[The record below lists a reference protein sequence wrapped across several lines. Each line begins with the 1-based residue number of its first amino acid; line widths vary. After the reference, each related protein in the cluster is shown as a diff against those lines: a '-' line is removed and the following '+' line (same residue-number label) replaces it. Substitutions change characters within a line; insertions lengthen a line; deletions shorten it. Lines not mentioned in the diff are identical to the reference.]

1 LVSDRRMATFFGL
14 TTVARSTLSVKFQVL
29 RLCSR
34 CSTNIST
41 LTRMNSYRDEEI
53 GIIKF
58 HTPGS
63 KENIMDINFMME
75 FYNCLNKF
83 TQDDSI
89 KGIVVMSGKSGS
101 FIAGADTKIIASC
114 HSVAEATAL
123 SLKCQ
128 AIMNRIHSN
137 YKPVVAAING
147 TCLGGGLELALAC
160 DYRIAVNSKK
170 TIFGLPEVRLGLLP
184 GAGGTQRLPRLI
196 SIIDSMDLMLT
207 GKTISA
213 SKAKS
218 IGLVDMLVEPLGPG
232 LHTDEDYMI
241 KELEQ
246 GAVQVLRNLLTTEL
260 VALRKL
266 KFPHNLVHTLLDI
279 ELFRNL
285 FFVYMRN
292 KVEKSTHGHYPAPSH
307 IVNVPK
313 PRFPL
318 LRYLMQ
324 IVVYERFGNFAQA
337 FGLVATS
344 PESKSLIHLFTL
356 STECKKNPFAPV
368 KKEPKSLAVIG
379 AGLMGCGI
387 AQVSI
392 YNGFVTYL
400 KDVDKGALLQG
411 ERSIAKHLD
420 KRVKQQAITTLEK
433 DNMLANLYLS
443 VDYEAIKNAD
453 LVVEAVYE
461 DVQLKQKVLREIEQY
476 VRPDCVI
483 ASNTS
488 AISISEVAEA
498 SKRPEN
504 VTFTCI
510 LCLMYCYYNYS
521 SHFACFK
528 VVGMH
533 YFSPVDKMQLLEVIT
548 TPKTSREAAS
558 AAVDVGL
565 KQNKLVV
572 VVKDSPGFYT
582 TRVLAAML
590 SETIRLLQEGV
601 GPKELND
608 LCTGFGFPVGFATLA
623 DEVGIDVA
631 LHIAKYLGEKFG
643 QRMAGGDLIVLQK
656 MVDNNYLGR
665 KSGKGCF
672 DYSKSKT
679 KRGVNEKALQILK
692 DHAKSSRGCDSDHD
706 RQLRMVSRF
715 VNEALLCLEEGV
727 ISSPRSGDIGAVF
740 GLGFPP
746 FLGGPFRFVDNYGA
760 ERLVTE
766 MDRYRDSYEDA
777 VEFQACQLLRD
788 HAKDS
793 KRKFYAI

>member
-1 LVSDRRMATFFGL
+1 MATIFGL
-14 TTVARSTLSVKFQVL
+14 TIAATAR
-29 RLCSR
+29 
-34 CSTNIST
+34 T
-41 LTRMNSYRDEEI
+41 LTTMNSYRDNEI

-58 HTPGS
+58 HTPDS
-63 KENIMDINFMME
+63 KENIMDTKFMVE
-75 FYNCLNKF
+75 FYDCLNKF
-83 TQDDSI
+83 TQDDSV

-101 FIAGADTKIIASC
+101 FIAGADANC

-260 VALRKL
+260 VVLRKL

-307 IVNVPK
+307 IVNVVRK
-313 PRFPL
+313 
-318 LRYLMQ
+318 
-324 IVVYERFGNFAQA
+324 G
-337 FGLVATS
+337 
-344 PESKSLIHLFTL
+344 
-356 STECKKNPFAPV
+356 
-368 KKEPKSLAVIG
+368 SLAVIG

-400 KDVDKGALLQG
+400 KDVDKDALLQG

-504 VTFTCI
+504 I
-510 LCLMYCYYNYS
+510 
-521 SHFACFK
+521 
-528 VVGMH
+528 VGMH

-548 TPKTSREAAS
+548 TPKTSREAACKLKMKS
-558 AAVDVGL
+558 EFFGSVTLTMTDNFEWAFSICGQLWSRTVGDGNGPISGFLRRCGRISSMPAFARSRKRFEKKILCHL
-565 KQNKLVV
+565 KSI
-572 VVKDSPGFYT
+572 DSP
-582 TRVLAAML
+582 
-590 SETIRLLQEGV
+590 
-601 GPKELND
+601 
-608 LCTGFGFPVGFATLA
+608 C
-623 DEVGIDVA
+623 
-631 LHIAKYLGEKFG
+631 EK
-643 QRMAGGDLIVLQK
+643 RHL
-656 MVDNNYLGR
+656 
-665 KSGKGCF
+665 
-672 DYSKSKT
+672 
-679 KRGVNEKALQILK
+679 
-692 DHAKSSRGCDSDHD
+692 
-706 RQLRMVSRF
+706 
-715 VNEALLCLEEGV
+715 
-727 ISSPRSGDIGAVF
+727 
-740 GLGFPP
+740 
-746 FLGGPFRFVDNYGA
+746 
-760 ERLVTE
+760 
-766 MDRYRDSYEDA
+766 
-777 VEFQACQLLRD
+777 
-788 HAKDS
+788 
-793 KRKFYAI
+793 

>member
-1 LVSDRRMATFFGL
+1 LKASFLVSERRMATIFGF
-14 TTVARSTLSVKFQVL
+14 TIAATARSTLSKKLQLL
-29 RLCSR
+29 RLCS
-34 CSTNIST
+34 TNVST
-41 LTRMNSYRDEEI
+41 LTTMNSYRDNEI

-63 KENIMDINFMME
+63 KENIMDAKFMVE
-75 FYNCLNKF
+75 FYDCLNKF
-83 TQDDSI
+83 TQDDSV

-101 FIAGADTKIIASC
+101 FIAGADTKIIANC

-218 IGLVDMLVEPLGPG
+218 LGLVDMLVEPLGPG

-241 KELEQ
+241 KELER
-246 GAVQVLRNLLTTEL
+246 GAVQILRDLLTTEL
-260 VALRKL
+260 VVLRKL

-292 KVEKSTHGHYPAPSH
+292 KVEKLTHGHYPAPSH
-307 IVNVPK
+307 IVNVVRK
-313 PRFPL
+313 G
-318 LRYLMQ
+318 YK
-324 IVVYERFGNFAQA
+324 FGIGDGLKAEAKA

-344 PESKSLIHLFTL
+344 PESKSLLHLFTL
-356 STECKKNPFAPV
+356 STECKKNPFAPA

-420 KRVKQQAITTLEK
+420 KR
-433 DNMLANLYLS
+433 DNMMANLFLS

-453 LVVEAVYE
+453 LVIEAVYE
-461 DVQLKQKVLREIEQY
+461 DVQLKQKC

-488 AISISEVAEA
+488 AISISKVAEA

-504 VTFTCI
+504 I
-510 LCLMYCYYNYS
+510 
-521 SHFACFK
+521 
-528 VVGMH
+528 VGMH

-548 TPKTSREAAS
+548 TPKTSREAAF

-565 KQNKLVV
+565 KQNKLVI
-572 VVKDSPGFYT
+572 VVKDGPGFYT

-601 GPKELND
+601 NPKELND
-608 LCTGFGFPVGFATLA
+608 LCTSFGFPVGFATLA

-631 LHIAKYLGEKFG
+631 LHIAKYLGEKLG
-643 QRMAGGDLIVLQK
+643 QRLAGGDLIILQK
-656 MVDNNYLGR
+656 MGENL
-665 KSGKGCF
+665 
-672 DYSKSKT
+672 
-679 KRGVNEKALQILK
+679 AK
-692 DHAKSSRGCDSDHD
+692 DVLIIQSQRPNADDSDHD

-766 MDRYRDSYEDA
+766 MDRYRDSYGDA

-793 KRKFYAI
+793 KKKFYSI

>member
-1 LVSDRRMATFFGL
+1 LKASFLVSERRMATIFGF
-14 TTVARSTLSVKFQVL
+14 TIAATARSTLSKKLQLL
-29 RLCSR
+29 RLCS
-34 CSTNIST
+34 TNVST
-41 LTRMNSYRDEEI
+41 LTTMNSYRDNEI

-63 KENIMDINFMME
+63 KENIMDAKFMVE
-75 FYNCLNKF
+75 FYDCLNKF
-83 TQDDSI
+83 TQDDSV

-101 FIAGADTKIIASC
+101 FIAGADTKIIANC

-218 IGLVDMLVEPLGPG
+218 LGLVDMLVEPLGPG

-241 KELEQ
+241 KELER
-246 GAVQVLRNLLTTEL
+246 GAVQILRDLLTTEL
-260 VALRKL
+260 VVLRKL

-292 KVEKSTHGHYPAPSH
+292 KVEKLTHGHYPAPSH
-307 IVNVPK
+307 IVNVVRK
-313 PRFPL
+313 G
-318 LRYLMQ
+318 YK
-324 IVVYERFGNFAQA
+324 FGIGDGLKAEAKA

-344 PESKSLIHLFTL
+344 PESKSLLHLFTL
-356 STECKKNPFAPV
+356 STECKKNPFAPA

-420 KRVKQQAITTLEK
+420 KRVKQRAITTLEK
-433 DNMLANLYLS
+433 DNMMANLFLS

-453 LVVEAVYE
+453 LVIEAVYE
-461 DVQLKQKVLREIEQY
+461 DVQLKQKVLREIEEC

-488 AISISEVAEA
+488 AISISKVAEA

-504 VTFTCI
+504 I
-510 LCLMYCYYNYS
+510 
-521 SHFACFK
+521 
-528 VVGMH
+528 VGMH

-548 TPKTSREAAS
+548 TPKTSREAAF

-565 KQNKLVV
+565 KQNKLVI
-572 VVKDSPGFYT
+572 VVKDGPGFYT

-601 GPKELND
+601 NPKELND
-608 LCTGFGFPVGFATLA
+608 LCTSFGFPVGFATLA

-631 LHIAKYLGEKFG
+631 LHIAKYLGEKLG
-643 QRMAGGDLIVLQK
+643 QRLAGGDLIILQK
-656 MVDNNYLGR
+656 MVDNNFLGR

-766 MDRYRDSYEDA
+766 MDRYRDSYGDA

-793 KRKFYAI
+793 KKKFYSI

>member
-1 LVSDRRMATFFGL
+1 LKASFLVSERRMATIFGF
-14 TTVARSTLSVKFQVL
+14 TIAATARSTLSKKLQLL
-29 RLCSR
+29 RLCS
-34 CSTNIST
+34 TNVST
-41 LTRMNSYRDEEI
+41 LTTMNSYRDNEI

-63 KENIMDINFMME
+63 KENIMDAKFMVE
-75 FYNCLNKF
+75 FYDCLNKF
-83 TQDDSI
+83 TQDDSV

-101 FIAGADTKIIASC
+101 FIAGADTKIIANC

-218 IGLVDMLVEPLGPG
+218 LGLVDMLVEPLGPG

-241 KELEQ
+241 KELER
-246 GAVQVLRNLLTTEL
+246 GAVQILRDLLTTEL
-260 VALRKL
+260 VVLRKL

-292 KVEKSTHGHYPAPSH
+292 KVEKLTHGHYPAPSH
-307 IVNVPK
+307 IVNVVRK
-313 PRFPL
+313 G
-318 LRYLMQ
+318 YK
-324 IVVYERFGNFAQA
+324 FGIGDGLKAEAKA

-344 PESKSLIHLFTL
+344 PESKSLLHLFTL
-356 STECKKNPFAPV
+356 STECKKNPFAPA

-420 KRVKQQAITTLEK
+420 KRVKQRAITTLEK
-433 DNMLANLYLS
+433 DNMMANLFLS

-453 LVVEAVYE
+453 LVIEAVYE
-461 DVQLKQKVLREIEQY
+461 DVQLKQKVLREIEE
-476 VRPDCVI
+476 I
-483 ASNTS
+483 
-488 AISISEVAEA
+488 
-498 SKRPEN
+498 
-504 VTFTCI
+504 
-510 LCLMYCYYNYS
+510 
-521 SHFACFK
+521 
-528 VVGMH
+528 VGMH

-548 TPKTSREAAS
+548 TPKTSREAAF

-565 KQNKLVV
+565 KQNKLVI
-572 VVKDSPGFYT
+572 VVKDGPGFYT

-601 GPKELND
+601 NPKELND
-608 LCTGFGFPVGFATLA
+608 LCTSFGFPVGFATLA

-631 LHIAKYLGEKFG
+631 LHIAKYLGEKLG
-643 QRMAGGDLIVLQK
+643 QRLAGGDLIILQK
-656 MVDNNYLGR
+656 MVDNNFLGR

-766 MDRYRDSYEDA
+766 MDRYRDSYGDA

-793 KRKFYAI
+793 KKKFYSI

>member
-1 LVSDRRMATFFGL
+1 LKASFLVSERRMATIFGF
-14 TTVARSTLSVKFQVL
+14 TIAATARSTLSKKLQLL
-29 RLCSR
+29 RLCS
-34 CSTNIST
+34 TNVST
-41 LTRMNSYRDEEI
+41 LTTMNSYRDNEI

-63 KENIMDINFMME
+63 KENIMDAKFMVE
-75 FYNCLNKF
+75 FYDCLNKF
-83 TQDDSI
+83 TQDDSV

-101 FIAGADTKIIASC
+101 FIAGADTKIIANC

-218 IGLVDMLVEPLGPG
+218 LGLVDMLVEPLGPG

-241 KELEQ
+241 KELER
-246 GAVQVLRNLLTTEL
+246 GAVQILRDLLTTEL
-260 VALRKL
+260 V
-266 KFPHNLVHTLLDI
+266 
-279 ELFRNL
+279 
-285 FFVYMRN
+285 
-292 KVEKSTHGHYPAPSH
+292 VEKLTHGHYPAPSH
-307 IVNVPK
+307 IVNVVRK
-313 PRFPL
+313 G
-318 LRYLMQ
+318 YK
-324 IVVYERFGNFAQA
+324 FGIGDGLKAEAKA

-344 PESKSLIHLFTL
+344 PESKSLLHLFTL
-356 STECKKNPFAPV
+356 STECKKNPFAPA

-420 KRVKQQAITTLEK
+420 KR
-433 DNMLANLYLS
+433 DNMMANLFLS

-453 LVVEAVYE
+453 LVIEAVYE
-461 DVQLKQKVLREIEQY
+461 DVQLKQKVLREIEEC

-488 AISISEVAEA
+488 AISISKVAEA

-504 VTFTCI
+504 I
-510 LCLMYCYYNYS
+510 
-521 SHFACFK
+521 
-528 VVGMH
+528 VGMH

-548 TPKTSREAAS
+548 TPKTSREAAF

-565 KQNKLVV
+565 KQNKLVI
-572 VVKDSPGFYT
+572 VVKDGPGFYT

-601 GPKELND
+601 NPKELND
-608 LCTGFGFPVGFATLA
+608 LCTSFGFPVGFATLA

-631 LHIAKYLGEKFG
+631 LHIAKYLGEKLG
-643 QRMAGGDLIVLQK
+643 QRLAGGDLIILQK
-656 MVDNNYLGR
+656 MGENL
-665 KSGKGCF
+665 
-672 DYSKSKT
+672 
-679 KRGVNEKALQILK
+679 AK
-692 DHAKSSRGCDSDHD
+692 DVLIIQSQRPNADDSDHD

-766 MDRYRDSYEDA
+766 MDRYRDSYGDA

-793 KRKFYAI
+793 KKKFYSI

>member
-1 LVSDRRMATFFGL
+1 LVSDLRMATFFGL

-75 FYNCLNKF
+75 FYDCLNKF

-218 IGLVDMLVEPLGPG
+218 IGLVDMLVEPLAPG

-246 GAVQVLRNLLTTEL
+246 GAVQVLRDLLSTEL
-260 VALRKL
+260 VVLRKL

-307 IVNVPK
+307 IVNVVRK
-313 PRFPL
+313 G
-318 LRYLMQ
+318 YK
-324 IVVYERFGNFAQA
+324 FGIGDGLKAEAKA
-337 FGLVATS
+337 FGLMATS

-356 STECKKNPFAPV
+356 STECKKNPFPPV

-400 KDVDKGALLQG
+400 NDLDKEALLRG
-411 ERSIAKHLD
+411 ERSIAQHLD
-420 KRVKQQAITTLEK
+420 KKVKRQSITILEK
-433 DNMLANLYLS
+433 DNMLANLFLS
-443 VDYEAIKNAD
+443 VDREAIKNAD
-453 LVVEAVYE
+453 LLIEAVFE
-461 DVQLKQKVLREIEQY
+461 DVELKQKVLREIEQT
-476 VRPDCVI
+476 V
-483 ASNTS
+483 S
-488 AISISEVAEA
+488 
-498 SKRPEN
+498 
-504 VTFTCI
+504 
-510 LCLMYCYYNYS
+510 
-521 SHFACFK
+521 
-528 VVGMH
+528 
-533 YFSPVDKMQLLEVIT
+533 LLRT
-548 TPKTSREAAS
+548 RRQFRFQKL
-558 AAVDVGL
+558 L
-565 KQNKLVV
+565 KPANDQKIQGKLVI

-582 TRVLAAML
+582 TRVLTAML

-601 GPKELND
+601 SPEELND
-608 LCTGFGFPVGFATLA
+608 LCIGFGFPVGFVTLV
-623 DEVGIDVA
+623 DEVGVDVA
-631 LHIAKYLGEKFG
+631 LHIAKYLGEKLG
-643 QRMAGGDLIVLQK
+643 QRMAGGDISVLQK
-656 MVDNNYLGR
+656 MEENLEKDVSIIRNQKSNN
-665 KSGKGCF
+665 
-672 DYSKSKT
+672 
-679 KRGVNEKALQILK
+679 
-692 DHAKSSRGCDSDHD
+692 DSDYD

-727 ISSPRSGDIGAVF
+727 ISSPVQFLLRSGDIGAVF

-746 FLGGPFRFVDNYGA
+746 FWGGPFRFVDNYGA
-760 ERLVTE
+760 ERLVKE
-766 MDRYRDSYEDA
+766 MDRYRDCYGDA
-777 VEFQACQLLRD
+777 AEFQACQLLRN
-788 HAKDS
+788 HANDLK
-793 KRKFYAI
+793 KKFYTI

>member
-1 LVSDRRMATFFGL
+1 LKASYLVSERRMATIFGL
-14 TTVARSTLSVKFQVL
+14 TIAATARSTLCKKLQLL
-29 RLCSR
+29 RLCSA
-34 CSTNIST
+34 NVST
-41 LTRMNSYRDEEI
+41 LTTMNSYRDNEI

-58 HTPGS
+58 HTPDS
-63 KENIMDINFMME
+63 KENIMDTKFMVE
-75 FYNCLNKF
+75 FYDCLNKF
-83 TQDDSI
+83 TQDDSV

-101 FIAGADTKIIASC
+101 FIAGADAKFYFSNRIIASC
-114 HSVAEATAL
+114 HSVAEATAFAEATAL

-307 IVNVPK
+307 IVNVVRK
-313 PRFPL
+313 G
-318 LRYLMQ
+318 YK
-324 IVVYERFGNFAQA
+324 FGIGDGLKAEAKA

-504 VTFTCI
+504 
-510 LCLMYCYYNYS
+510 
-521 SHFACFK
+521 

>member
-29 RLCSR
+29 RMCNR

-75 FYNCLNKF
+75 FYDCLNKF

-307 IVNVPK
+307 IVNVVRK
-313 PRFPL
+313 G
-318 LRYLMQ
+318 YK
-324 IVVYERFGNFAQA
+324 FGIGDGLKAEAKA

-504 VTFTCI
+504 
-510 LCLMYCYYNYS
+510 
-521 SHFACFK
+521 

>member
-307 IVNVPK
+307 IVNVVRK
-313 PRFPL
+313 G
-318 LRYLMQ
+318 YK
-324 IVVYERFGNFAQA
+324 FGIGDGLKAEAKA

-504 VTFTCI
+504 
-510 LCLMYCYYNYS
+510 
-521 SHFACFK
+521 

>member
-1 LVSDRRMATFFGL
+1 LKASFLVSERRMATIFGF
-14 TTVARSTLSVKFQVL
+14 TIAATARSTLSKKLQLL
-29 RLCSR
+29 RLCS
-34 CSTNIST
+34 TNVST
-41 LTRMNSYRDEEI
+41 LTTMNSYRDNEI

-63 KENIMDINFMME
+63 KENIMDAKFMVE
-75 FYNCLNKF
+75 FYDCLNKF
-83 TQDDSI
+83 TQDDSV

-101 FIAGADTKIIASC
+101 FIAGADTKIIANC

-218 IGLVDMLVEPLGPG
+218 LGLVDMLVEPLGPG

-241 KELEQ
+241 KELER
-246 GAVQVLRNLLTTEL
+246 GAVQILRDLLTTEL
-260 VALRKL
+260 VVLRKL

-292 KVEKSTHGHYPAPSH
+292 KVEKLTHGHYPAPSH
-307 IVNVPK
+307 IVNVVRK
-313 PRFPL
+313 G
-318 LRYLMQ
+318 YK
-324 IVVYERFGNFAQA
+324 FGIGDGLKAEAKA
-337 FGLVATS
+337 FGLVAT
-344 PESKSLIHLFTL
+344 
-356 STECKKNPFAPV
+356 
-368 KKEPKSLAVIG
+368 SLAVIG

-420 KRVKQQAITTLEK
+420 KRVKQRAITTLEK
-433 DNMLANLYLS
+433 DNMMANLFLS

-453 LVVEAVYE
+453 LVIEAVYE
-461 DVQLKQKVLREIEQY
+461 DVQLKQKVLREIEEC

-488 AISISEVAEA
+488 AISISKVAEA

-504 VTFTCI
+504 I
-510 LCLMYCYYNYS
+510 
-521 SHFACFK
+521 
-528 VVGMH
+528 VGMH

-548 TPKTSREAAS
+548 TPKTSREAAF

-565 KQNKLVV
+565 KQNKLVI
-572 VVKDSPGFYT
+572 VVKDGPGFYT

-601 GPKELND
+601 NPKELND
-608 LCTGFGFPVGFATLA
+608 LCTSFGFPVGFATLA

-631 LHIAKYLGEKFG
+631 LHIAKYLGEKLG
-643 QRMAGGDLIVLQK
+643 QRLAGGDLIILQK
-656 MVDNNYLGR
+656 MVDNNFLGR

-766 MDRYRDSYEDA
+766 MDRYRDSYGDA

-793 KRKFYAI
+793 KKKFYSI

>member
-1 LVSDRRMATFFGL
+1 LKASFLVSERRMATIFGF
-14 TTVARSTLSVKFQVL
+14 TIAATARSTLSKKLQLL
-29 RLCSR
+29 RLCS
-34 CSTNIST
+34 TNVST
-41 LTRMNSYRDEEI
+41 LTTMNSYRDNEI

-63 KENIMDINFMME
+63 KENIMDAKFMVE
-75 FYNCLNKF
+75 FYDCLNKF
-83 TQDDSI
+83 TQDDSV

-101 FIAGADTKIIASC
+101 FIAGADTKIIANC

-218 IGLVDMLVEPLGPG
+218 LGLVDMLVEPLGPG

-241 KELEQ
+241 KELER
-246 GAVQVLRNLLTTEL
+246 GAVQILRDLLTTEL
-260 VALRKL
+260 VVLRKL

-292 KVEKSTHGHYPAPSH
+292 KVEKLTHGHYPAPSH
-307 IVNVPK
+307 IVNVVRK
-313 PRFPL
+313 G
-318 LRYLMQ
+318 YK
-324 IVVYERFGNFAQA
+324 FGIGDGLKAEAKA

-344 PESKSLIHLFTL
+344 PESKSLLHLFTL
-356 STECKKNPFAPV
+356 STECKKNPFAPA

-420 KRVKQQAITTLEK
+420 KR
-433 DNMLANLYLS
+433 DNMMANLFLS

-453 LVVEAVYE
+453 LVIEAVYE
-461 DVQLKQKVLREIEQY
+461 DVQLKQKVLREIEEC

-488 AISISEVAEA
+488 AISISKVAEA

-504 VTFTCI
+504 I
-510 LCLMYCYYNYS
+510 
-521 SHFACFK
+521 
-528 VVGMH
+528 VGMH

-548 TPKTSREAAS
+548 TPKTSREAAF

-565 KQNKLVV
+565 KQNKLVI
-572 VVKDSPGFYT
+572 VVKDGPGFYT

-601 GPKELND
+601 NPKELND
-608 LCTGFGFPVGFATLA
+608 LCTSFGFPVGFATLA

-631 LHIAKYLGEKFG
+631 LHIAKYLGEKLG
-643 QRMAGGDLIVLQK
+643 QRLAGGDLIILQK
-656 MVDNNYLGR
+656 MGENL
-665 KSGKGCF
+665 
-672 DYSKSKT
+672 
-679 KRGVNEKALQILK
+679 AK
-692 DHAKSSRGCDSDHD
+692 DVLIIQSQRPNADDSDHD

-766 MDRYRDSYEDA
+766 MDRYRDSYGDA

-793 KRKFYAI
+793 KKKFYSI

>member
-1 LVSDRRMATFFGL
+1 LKASFLVSERRMATIFGF
-14 TTVARSTLSVKFQVL
+14 TIAATARSTLSKKLQLL
-29 RLCSR
+29 RLCS
-34 CSTNIST
+34 TNVST
-41 LTRMNSYRDEEI
+41 LTTMNSYRDNEI

-63 KENIMDINFMME
+63 KENIMDAKFMVE
-75 FYNCLNKF
+75 FYDCLNKF
-83 TQDDSI
+83 TQDDSV

-101 FIAGADTKIIASC
+101 FIAGADTKIIANC

-218 IGLVDMLVEPLGPG
+218 LGLVDMLVEPLGPG

-241 KELEQ
+241 KELER
-246 GAVQVLRNLLTTEL
+246 GAVQILRDLLTTEL
-260 VALRKL
+260 VVLRKL

-292 KVEKSTHGHYPAPSH
+292 KVEKLTHGHYPAPSH
-307 IVNVPK
+307 IVNVVRK
-313 PRFPL
+313 G
-318 LRYLMQ
+318 YK
-324 IVVYERFGNFAQA
+324 FGIGDGLKAEAKA

-344 PESKSLIHLFTL
+344 PESKSLLHLFTL
-356 STECKKNPFAPV
+356 STECKKNPFAPA

-411 ERSIAKHLD
+411 ER
-420 KRVKQQAITTLEK
+420 LEK
-433 DNMLANLYLS
+433 DNMMANLFLS

-453 LVVEAVYE
+453 LVIEAVYE
-461 DVQLKQKVLREIEQY
+461 DVQLKQKVLREIEEC

-488 AISISEVAEA
+488 AISISKVAEA

-504 VTFTCI
+504 I
-510 LCLMYCYYNYS
+510 
-521 SHFACFK
+521 
-528 VVGMH
+528 VGMH

-548 TPKTSREAAS
+548 TPKTSREAAF

-565 KQNKLVV
+565 KQNKLVI
-572 VVKDSPGFYT
+572 VVKDGPGFYT

-601 GPKELND
+601 NPKELND
-608 LCTGFGFPVGFATLA
+608 LCTSFGFPVGFATLA

-631 LHIAKYLGEKFG
+631 LHIAKYLGEKLG
-643 QRMAGGDLIVLQK
+643 QRLAGGDLIILQK
-656 MVDNNYLGR
+656 MVDNNFLGR

-766 MDRYRDSYEDA
+766 MDRYRDSYGDA

-793 KRKFYAI
+793 KKKFYSI

>member
-1 LVSDRRMATFFGL
+1 LKASFLVSERRMATIFGF
-14 TTVARSTLSVKFQVL
+14 TIAATARSTLSKKLQLL
-29 RLCSR
+29 RLCS
-34 CSTNIST
+34 TNVST
-41 LTRMNSYRDEEI
+41 LTTMNSYRDNEI

-63 KENIMDINFMME
+63 KENIMDAKFMVE
-75 FYNCLNKF
+75 FYDCLNKF
-83 TQDDSI
+83 TQDDSV

-101 FIAGADTKIIASC
+101 FIAGADTKIIANC

-218 IGLVDMLVEPLGPG
+218 LGLVDMLVEPLGPG

-241 KELEQ
+241 KELER
-246 GAVQVLRNLLTTEL
+246 GAVQILRDLLTTEL
-260 VALRKL
+260 VVLRKL

-292 KVEKSTHGHYPAPSH
+292 KVEKLTHGHYPAPSH
-307 IVNVPK
+307 IVNVVRK
-313 PRFPL
+313 G
-318 LRYLMQ
+318 YK
-324 IVVYERFGNFAQA
+324 FGIGDGLKAEAKA

-344 PESKSLIHLFTL
+344 PESKSLLHLFTL
-356 STECKKNPFAPV
+356 STECKKNPFAPA

-420 KRVKQQAITTLEK
+420 KR
-433 DNMLANLYLS
+433 DNMMANLFLS

-453 LVVEAVYE
+453 LVIEAVYE
-461 DVQLKQKVLREIEQY
+461 DVQLKQKVLREIEEC

-488 AISISEVAEA
+488 AISISKVAEA

-504 VTFTCI
+504 I
-510 LCLMYCYYNYS
+510 
-521 SHFACFK
+521 
-528 VVGMH
+528 VGMH

-548 TPKTSREAAS
+548 TPKTSREAAF

-565 KQNKLVV
+565 KQNKLVI
-572 VVKDSPGFYT
+572 VVKDGPGFYT

-601 GPKELND
+601 NPKELND
-608 LCTGFGFPVGFATLA
+608 LCTSFGFPVGFATLA

-631 LHIAKYLGEKFG
+631 LHIAKYLGEKLG
-643 QRMAGGDLIVLQK
+643 QRLAGGDLIILQK
-656 MVDNNYLGR
+656 MVDNNFLG
-665 KSGKGCF
+665 
-672 DYSKSKT
+672 
-679 KRGVNEKALQILK
+679 AL
-692 DHAKSSRGCDSDHD
+692 
-706 RQLRMVSRF
+706 
-715 VNEALLCLEEGV
+715 
-727 ISSPRSGDIGAVF
+727 RSGDIGAVF

-766 MDRYRDSYEDA
+766 MDRYRDSYGDA

-793 KRKFYAI
+793 KKKFYSI

>member
-1 LVSDRRMATFFGL
+1 LKASYLVSERRMATIFGL
-14 TTVARSTLSVKFQVL
+14 TIAATARSTLSKKLQLL
-29 RLCSR
+29 RLCSA
-34 CSTNIST
+34 NVST
-41 LTRMNSYRDEEI
+41 LTTMNSYRDNEI

-58 HTPGS
+58 HTPDS
-63 KENIMDINFMME
+63 KENIMDTKFMVE
-75 FYNCLNKF
+75 FYDCLNKF
-83 TQDDSI
+83 TQDDSV

-101 FIAGADTKIIASC
+101 FIAGADAKIIASC

-307 IVNVPK
+307 IVNVVRK
-313 PRFPL
+313 G
-318 LRYLMQ
+318 YK
-324 IVVYERFGNFAQA
+324 FGIGDGLKAEAKA

-504 VTFTCI
+504 
-510 LCLMYCYYNYS
+510 
-521 SHFACFK
+521 

>member
-1 LVSDRRMATFFGL
+1 LKASFLVSERRMATIFGF
-14 TTVARSTLSVKFQVL
+14 TIAATARSTLSKKLQLL
-29 RLCSR
+29 RLCS
-34 CSTNIST
+34 TNVST
-41 LTRMNSYRDEEI
+41 LTTMNSYRDNEI

-63 KENIMDINFMME
+63 KENIMDAKFMVE
-75 FYNCLNKF
+75 FYDCLNKF
-83 TQDDSI
+83 TQDDSV

-101 FIAGADTKIIASC
+101 FIAGADTKIIANC

-218 IGLVDMLVEPLGPG
+218 LGLVDMLVEPLGPG

-241 KELEQ
+241 KELER
-246 GAVQVLRNLLTTEL
+246 GAVQILRDLLTTEL
-260 VALRKL
+260 VVLRKL

-292 KVEKSTHGHYPAPSH
+292 KVEKLTHGHYPAPSH
-307 IVNVPK
+307 IVNVVRK
-313 PRFPL
+313 G
-318 LRYLMQ
+318 YK
-324 IVVYERFGNFAQA
+324 FGIGDGLKAEAKA

-344 PESKSLIHLFTL
+344 PESKSLLHLFTL
-356 STECKKNPFAPV
+356 STECKKNPFAPA

-411 ERSIAKHLD
+411 ERSIAK
-420 KRVKQQAITTLEK
+420 LEK
-433 DNMLANLYLS
+433 DNMMANLFLS

-453 LVVEAVYE
+453 LVIEAVYE
-461 DVQLKQKVLREIEQY
+461 DVQLKQKVLREIEEC

-488 AISISEVAEA
+488 AISISKVAEA

-504 VTFTCI
+504 I
-510 LCLMYCYYNYS
+510 
-521 SHFACFK
+521 
-528 VVGMH
+528 VGMH

-548 TPKTSREAAS
+548 TPKTSREAAF

-565 KQNKLVV
+565 KQNKLVI
-572 VVKDSPGFYT
+572 VVKDGPGFYT

-601 GPKELND
+601 NPKELND
-608 LCTGFGFPVGFATLA
+608 LCTSFGFPVGFATLA

-631 LHIAKYLGEKFG
+631 LHIAKYLGEKLG
-643 QRMAGGDLIVLQK
+643 QRLAGGDLIILQK
-656 MVDNNYLGR
+656 MGENL
-665 KSGKGCF
+665 
-672 DYSKSKT
+672 
-679 KRGVNEKALQILK
+679 AK
-692 DHAKSSRGCDSDHD
+692 DVLIIQSQRPNADDSDHD

-766 MDRYRDSYEDA
+766 MDRYRDSYGDA

-793 KRKFYAI
+793 KKKFYSI

>member
-1 LVSDRRMATFFGL
+1 
-14 TTVARSTLSVKFQVL
+14 
-29 RLCSR
+29 
-34 CSTNIST
+34 
-41 LTRMNSYRDEEI
+41 
-53 GIIKF
+53 
-58 HTPGS
+58 
-63 KENIMDINFMME
+63 
-75 FYNCLNKF
+75 
-83 TQDDSI
+83 
-89 KGIVVMSGKSGS
+89 
-101 FIAGADTKIIASC
+101 
-114 HSVAEATAL
+114 
-123 SLKCQ
+123 
-128 AIMNRIHSN
+128 MNRIHSN

-218 IGLVDMLVEPLGPG
+218 IGLVDMLVEPLAPG

-246 GAVQVLRNLLTTEL
+246 GAVQVLRDLLSTEL
-260 VALRKL
+260 VVLRKL

-307 IVNVPK
+307 IVNVVRK
-313 PRFPL
+313 G
-318 LRYLMQ
+318 YK
-324 IVVYERFGNFAQA
+324 FGIGDGLKAEAKA
-337 FGLVATS
+337 FGLMATS

-356 STECKKNPFAPV
+356 STECKKNPFPPV

-400 KDVDKGALLQG
+400 NDLDKEALLRG
-411 ERSIAKHLD
+411 ERSIAQHLD
-420 KRVKQQAITTLEK
+420 KKVKRQSITILEK
-433 DNMLANLYLS
+433 DNMLANLFLS
-443 VDYEAIKNAD
+443 VDREAIKNAD
-453 LVVEAVYE
+453 LLIEAVFE
-461 DVQLKQKVLREIEQY
+461 DVELKQKVLREIEQC

-488 AISISEVAEA
+488 AISISKIAEA
-498 SKRPEN
+498 SERPEN
-504 VTFTCI
+504 I
-510 LCLMYCYYNYS
+510 
-521 SHFACFK
+521 
-528 VVGMH
+528 VGMH
-533 YFSPVDKMQLLEVIT
+533 YFSPVDKMKLLEVIT
-548 TPKTSREAAS
+548 TSKTSKEAAS
-558 AAVDVGL
+558 AAVNVGL
-565 KQNKLVV
+565 RQGKLVI

-601 GPKELND
+601 SPEELND
-608 LCTGFGFPVGFATLA
+608 LCIGFGFPVGFVTLV

-631 LHIAKYLGEKFG
+631 LHIAKYLGIMNLQILQIVICFYFQGEKLG
-643 QRMAGGDLIVLQK
+643 QRMAGGDISVLQK
-656 MVDNNYLGR
+656 MVDNNFLGR

-672 DYSKSKT
+672 NYSKSKV
-679 KRGVNEKALQILK
+679 KQVNSKALQIFK
-692 DHAKSSRGCDSDHD
+692 DHAKPSRGCDSDHD

-746 FLGGPFRFVDNYGA
+746 FWGGPFRFVDNYGA
-760 ERLVTE
+760 ERLVKE
-766 MDRYRDSYEDA
+766 MDRYRDCYGDA
-777 VEFQACQLLRD
+777 AEFQACQLLRN
-788 HAKDS
+788 HANDS
-793 KRKFYAI
+793 KKKFYTI

>member
-14 TTVARSTLSVKFQVL
+14 TTVARSTLSAKFQVL
-29 RLCSR
+29 RLCNR

-75 FYNCLNKF
+75 FYDCLNKF
-83 TQDDSI
+83 TQDVSI

-246 GAVQVLRNLLTTEL
+246 GAVQVLRDLLSTEL
-260 VALRKL
+260 VVLRKL

-307 IVNVPK
+307 IVNVVRK
-313 PRFPL
+313 G
-318 LRYLMQ
+318 YK
-324 IVVYERFGNFAQA
+324 FGIGDGLKAEAKA

-344 PESKSLIHLFTL
+344 PESKSLIHLFTS
-356 STECKKNPFAPV
+356 STECKKNPFPPV

-400 KDVDKGALLQG
+400 NDLDKEALLRG
-411 ERSIAKHLD
+411 ERSIAQHLD
-420 KRVKQQAITTLEK
+420 KKVKQQSITILEK
-433 DNMLANLYLS
+433 DNMLANLFLS
-443 VDYEAIKNAD
+443 VDREAIKNAD
-453 LVVEAVYE
+453 LLIEAVFE
-461 DVQLKQKVLREIEQY
+461 DVELKQKVLREIEQC

-488 AISISEVAEA
+488 AISISKIAEA
-498 SKRPEN
+498 SERPEN
-504 VTFTCI
+504 I
-510 LCLMYCYYNYS
+510 
-521 SHFACFK
+521 
-528 VVGMH
+528 VGMH
-533 YFSPVDKMQLLEVIT
+533 YFSPVDKMKLLEVIT
-548 TPKTSREAAS
+548 TSKTSKEAAS
-558 AAVDVGL
+558 AAVNVGL
-565 KQNKLVV
+565 RQGKFVI

-601 GPKELND
+601 SPKELND
-608 LCTGFGFPVGFATLA
+608 LCIGFGFPVGFVTLV

-631 LHIAKYLGEKFG
+631 LHIAKYLGEKLG
-643 QRMAGGDLIVLQK
+643 QRMAGGDISVLQK
-656 MVDNNYLGR
+656 MVDNNFLGR

-672 DYSKSKT
+672 DYSKSKV
-679 KRGVNEKALQILK
+679 KQMNSKALQIFK
-692 DHAKSSRGCDSDHD
+692 DHAKPSRGCDSDHD

-727 ISSPRSGDIGAVF
+727 ISSPVQFLLRSGDIGAVF

-746 FLGGPFRFVDNYGA
+746 FWGGPFRFVDNYGA
-760 ERLVTE
+760 ERLVKE
-766 MDRYRDSYEDA
+766 MDRYRDCYGDA
-777 VEFQACQLLRD
+777 AEFQACQLLRD
-788 HAKDS
+788 HANDS
-793 KRKFYAI
+793 KKKFYTI

>member
-1 LVSDRRMATFFGL
+1 LKASYLVSERRMATIFGL
-14 TTVARSTLSVKFQVL
+14 TIAATARSTLSKKLQLL
-29 RLCSR
+29 RLCSA
-34 CSTNIST
+34 NVST
-41 LTRMNSYRDEEI
+41 LTTMNSYRDNEI

-58 HTPGS
+58 HTPDS
-63 KENIMDINFMME
+63 KENIMDTKFMVE
-75 FYNCLNKF
+75 FYDCLNKF
-83 TQDDSI
+83 TQDDSV

-101 FIAGADTKIIASC
+101 FIAGADAKIIASC

-218 IGLVDMLVEPLGPG
+218 IGLVDMLVEPLAPG

-246 GAVQVLRNLLTTEL
+246 GAVQVLRDLLSTEL
-260 VALRKL
+260 VVLRKL

-307 IVNVPK
+307 IVNVVRK
-313 PRFPL
+313 G
-318 LRYLMQ
+318 YK
-324 IVVYERFGNFAQA
+324 FGIGDGLKAEAKA

-411 ERSIAKHLD
+411 ERSIAKHLE

-504 VTFTCI
+504 V
-510 LCLMYCYYNYS
+510 
-521 SHFACFK
+521 
-528 VVGMH
+528 VGMH

-565 KQNKLVV
+565 KQNKLVI

-590 SETIRLLQEGV
+590 SETIQ
-601 GPKELND
+601 LND

-631 LHIAKYLGEKFG
+631 LHIAK
-643 QRMAGGDLIVLQK
+643 
-656 MVDNNYLGR
+656 YLGR

>member
-1 LVSDRRMATFFGL
+1 MATFFGL
-14 TTVARSTLSVKFQVL
+14 TTVARSTLSGKFQVL
-29 RLCSR
+29 RLCNR

-75 FYNCLNKF
+75 FYDCLNKF

-218 IGLVDMLVEPLGPG
+218 IGLVDMLVEPLAPG

-246 GAVQVLRNLLTTEL
+246 GAVQVLRDLLSTEL
-260 VALRKL
+260 VVLRKL

-307 IVNVPK
+307 IVNVVRK
-313 PRFPL
+313 G
-318 LRYLMQ
+318 YK
-324 IVVYERFGNFAQA
+324 FGIGDGLKAEAKA
-337 FGLVATS
+337 FGLMATS

-356 STECKKNPFAPV
+356 STECKKNPFPPV
-368 KKEPKSLAVIG
+368 KKEPK
-379 AGLMGCGI
+379 
-387 AQVSI
+387 
-392 YNGFVTYL
+392 
-400 KDVDKGALLQG
+400 
-411 ERSIAKHLD
+411 
-420 KRVKQQAITTLEK
+420 LEK
-433 DNMLANLYLS
+433 DNMLANLFLS
-443 VDYEAIKNAD
+443 VDREAIKNAD
-453 LVVEAVYE
+453 LLIEAVFE
-461 DVQLKQKVLREIEQY
+461 DVELKQKVLREIEQC

-488 AISISEVAEA
+488 AISISKIAEA
-498 SKRPEN
+498 SERPEN
-504 VTFTCI
+504 I
-510 LCLMYCYYNYS
+510 
-521 SHFACFK
+521 
-528 VVGMH
+528 VGMH
-533 YFSPVDKMQLLEVIT
+533 YFSPVDKMKLLEVIT
-548 TPKTSREAAS
+548 TSKTSKEAAS
-558 AAVDVGL
+558 AAVNVGL
-565 KQNKLVV
+565 RQGKLVI

-582 TRVLAAML
+582 TRVLTAML

-601 GPKELND
+601 SPEELND
-608 LCTGFGFPVGFATLA
+608 LCIGFGFPVGFVTLV

-631 LHIAKYLGEKFG
+631 LHIAKYLGEKLG
-643 QRMAGGDLIVLQK
+643 QRMAGGDISVLQK
-656 MVDNNYLGR
+656 MVDNNFLGALAGR

-672 DYSKSKT
+672 NYSKSKV
-679 KRGVNEKALQILK
+679 KQVNSKALQIFK
-692 DHAKSSRGCDSDHD
+692 DHAKPSRGCDSDHD

-746 FLGGPFRFVDNYGA
+746 FWGGPFRFVDNYGA
-760 ERLVTE
+760 ERLVKE
-766 MDRYRDSYEDA
+766 MDRYRDCYGDA
-777 VEFQACQLLRD
+777 AEFQACQLLRN
-788 HAKDS
+788 HANDS
-793 KRKFYAI
+793 KKKFYTI

>member
-29 RLCSR
+29 RLCNR

-75 FYNCLNKF
+75 FYDCLNKF
-83 TQDDSI
+83 TQNDSI

-218 IGLVDMLVEPLGPG
+218 IGLVDMLVEPLAPG

-246 GAVQVLRNLLTTEL
+246 GAVQVLRDLLSTEL
-260 VALRKL
+260 VVLRKL

-307 IVNVPK
+307 IVNVVRK
-313 PRFPL
+313 GFK
-318 LRYLMQ
+318 
-324 IVVYERFGNFAQA
+324 FGIGDGLKAEAKA
-337 FGLVATS
+337 FGLMATS

-356 STECKKNPFAPV
+356 STECKKNPFPPV

-400 KDVDKGALLQG
+400 NDLDKEALLRG
-411 ERSIAKHLD
+411 ERSIAQHLD
-420 KRVKQQAITTLEK
+420 KKVKRQSITILEK
-433 DNMLANLYLS
+433 DNMLANLFLS
-443 VDYEAIKNAD
+443 VDREAIKNAD
-453 LVVEAVYE
+453 LLIEAVFE
-461 DVQLKQKVLREIEQY
+461 DVELKQKVLREIEQC

-488 AISISEVAEA
+488 AISISKIAEA
-498 SKRPEN
+498 SERPEN
-504 VTFTCI
+504 I
-510 LCLMYCYYNYS
+510 
-521 SHFACFK
+521 
-528 VVGMH
+528 VGMH
-533 YFSPVDKMQLLEVIT
+533 YFSPVDKMKLLE
-548 TPKTSREAAS
+548 
-558 AAVDVGL
+558 
-565 KQNKLVV
+565 
-572 VVKDSPGFYT
+572 
-582 TRVLAAML
+582 
-590 SETIRLLQEGV
+590 EGV
-601 GPKELND
+601 SPEELND
-608 LCTGFGFPVGFATLA
+608 LCIGFGFPVGFVTLV
-623 DEVGIDVA
+623 DEVGVDVA
-631 LHIAKYLGEKFG
+631 LHIAKYLGEKLG
-643 QRMAGGDLIVLQK
+643 QRMAGGDISVLQK
-656 MVDNNYLGR
+656 MEENLEKDVLIIRNQKSNN
-665 KSGKGCF
+665 
-672 DYSKSKT
+672 
-679 KRGVNEKALQILK
+679 
-692 DHAKSSRGCDSDHD
+692 DSDHD

-746 FLGGPFRFVDNYGA
+746 FWGGPFRFVDNYGA
-760 ERLVTE
+760 ERLVKE
-766 MDRYRDSYEDA
+766 MDRYRDCYGDA
-777 VEFQACQLLRD
+777 AEFQACQLLRN
-788 HAKDS
+788 HANDS
-793 KRKFYAI
+793 KKKFYTI

>member
-1 LVSDRRMATFFGL
+1 MATFFGL
-14 TTVARSTLSVKFQVL
+14 TTVARSTLSGKFQVL
-29 RLCSR
+29 RLCNR

-75 FYNCLNKF
+75 FYDCLNKF

-218 IGLVDMLVEPLGPG
+218 IGLVDMLVEPLAPG

-246 GAVQVLRNLLTTEL
+246 GAVQVLRDLLSTEL
-260 VALRKL
+260 VVLRKL

-307 IVNVPK
+307 IVNVVRK
-313 PRFPL
+313 G
-318 LRYLMQ
+318 YK
-324 IVVYERFGNFAQA
+324 FGIGDGLKAEAKA
-337 FGLVATS
+337 FGLMATS

-356 STECKKNPFAPV
+356 STECKKNPFPPV

-400 KDVDKGALLQG
+400 NDLDKEALLRG
-411 ERSIAKHLD
+411 ERSIAQHLD
-420 KRVKQQAITTLEK
+420 KKVKQQSITILEK
-433 DNMLANLYLS
+433 DNMLANLFLS
-443 VDYEAIKNAD
+443 VDREAIKNAD
-453 LVVEAVYE
+453 LLIEAVFE
-461 DVQLKQKVLREIEQY
+461 DVELKQKI
-476 VRPDCVI
+476 
-483 ASNTS
+483 
-488 AISISEVAEA
+488 
-498 SKRPEN
+498 
-504 VTFTCI
+504 
-510 LCLMYCYYNYS
+510 
-521 SHFACFK
+521 
-528 VVGMH
+528 VGMH
-533 YFSPVDKMQLLEVIT
+533 YFSPVDKMKLLEVIT
-548 TPKTSREAAS
+548 TSKTSKEAAS
-558 AAVDVGL
+558 AAVNVGL
-565 KQNKLVV
+565 RQGKLVI

-582 TRVLAAML
+582 TRVLTAML

-601 GPKELND
+601 SPEELND
-608 LCTGFGFPVGFATLA
+608 LCIGFGFPVGFVTLV

-631 LHIAKYLGEKFG
+631 LHIAKYLGEKLG
-643 QRMAGGDLIVLQK
+643 QRMAGGDISVLQK
-656 MVDNNYLGR
+656 MVDNNFLGR

-672 DYSKSKT
+672 NYSKSKV
-679 KRGVNEKALQILK
+679 KQVNSKALQIFK
-692 DHAKSSRGCDSDHD
+692 DHAKPSRGCDSDHD

-746 FLGGPFRFVDNYGA
+746 FWGGPFRFVDNYGA
-760 ERLVTE
+760 ERLVKE
-766 MDRYRDSYEDA
+766 MDRYRDCYGDA
-777 VEFQACQLLRD
+777 AEFQACQLLRN
-788 HAKDS
+788 HANDS
-793 KRKFYAI
+793 KKKFYTI

>member
-29 RLCSR
+29 RLCNR

-75 FYNCLNKF
+75 FYDCLNKF
-83 TQDDSI
+83 TQNDSI

-218 IGLVDMLVEPLGPG
+218 IGLVDMLVEPLAPG

-246 GAVQVLRNLLTTEL
+246 GAVQVLRDLLSTEL
-260 VALRKL
+260 VVLRKL

-307 IVNVPK
+307 IVNVVRK
-313 PRFPL
+313 GFK
-318 LRYLMQ
+318 
-324 IVVYERFGNFAQA
+324 FGIGDGLKAEAKA
-337 FGLVATS
+337 FGLMATS

-356 STECKKNPFAPV
+356 STECKKNPFPPV

-400 KDVDKGALLQG
+400 NDLDKEALLRG
-411 ERSIAKHLD
+411 ERSIAQHLD
-420 KRVKQQAITTLEK
+420 KKVKRQSITILEK
-433 DNMLANLYLS
+433 DNMLANLFLS
-443 VDYEAIKNAD
+443 VDREAIKNAD
-453 LVVEAVYE
+453 LLIEAVFE
-461 DVQLKQKVLREIEQY
+461 DVELKQKVLREIEQC

-488 AISISEVAEA
+488 AISISKIAEA
-498 SKRPEN
+498 SERPEN
-504 VTFTCI
+504 I
-510 LCLMYCYYNYS
+510 
-521 SHFACFK
+521 
-528 VVGMH
+528 VGMH
-533 YFSPVDKMQLLEVIT
+533 YFSPVDKMKLLEVIT
-548 TPKTSREAAS
+548 TSKTSKEAAS
-558 AAVDVGL
+558 AAVNVGL
-565 KQNKLVV
+565 RQGKLVI

-582 TRVLAAML
+582 TRVLTAML
-590 SETIRLLQEGV
+590 SETIRLPE
-601 GPKELND
+601 ELND
-608 LCTGFGFPVGFATLA
+608 LCIGFGFPVGFVTLV
-623 DEVGIDVA
+623 DEVGVDVA
-631 LHIAKYLGEKFG
+631 LHIAKYLGEKLG
-643 QRMAGGDLIVLQK
+643 QRMAGGDISVLQK
-656 MVDNNYLGR
+656 MEENLEKDVLIIRNQKSNN
-665 KSGKGCF
+665 
-672 DYSKSKT
+672 
-679 KRGVNEKALQILK
+679 
-692 DHAKSSRGCDSDHD
+692 DSDHD

-746 FLGGPFRFVDNYGA
+746 FWGGPFRFVDNYGA
-760 ERLVTE
+760 ERLVKE
-766 MDRYRDSYEDA
+766 MDRYRDCYGDA
-777 VEFQACQLLRD
+777 AEFQACQLLRN
-788 HAKDS
+788 HANDS
-793 KRKFYAI
+793 KKKFYTI

>member
-1 LVSDRRMATFFGL
+1 LVSERRMATIFGF
-14 TTVARSTLSVKFQVL
+14 TIAATARSTLSKKLQLL
-29 RLCSR
+29 RLCS
-34 CSTNIST
+34 TNVST
-41 LTRMNSYRDEEI
+41 LTTMNSYRDNEI

-63 KENIMDINFMME
+63 KENIMDAKFMVE
-75 FYNCLNKF
+75 FYDCLNKF
-83 TQDDSI
+83 TQDDSV

-101 FIAGADTKIIASC
+101 FIAGADTKIIANC

-218 IGLVDMLVEPLGPG
+218 LGLVDMLVEPLGPG

-241 KELEQ
+241 KELER
-246 GAVQVLRNLLTTEL
+246 GAVQILRDLLTTEL
-260 VALRKL
+260 VVLRKL

-292 KVEKSTHGHYPAPSH
+292 KVEKLTHGHYPAPSH
-307 IVNVPK
+307 IVNVVRK
-313 PRFPL
+313 G
-318 LRYLMQ
+318 YK
-324 IVVYERFGNFAQA
+324 FGIGDGLKAEAKA

-344 PESKSLIHLFTL
+344 PESKSLLHLFTL
-356 STECKKNPFAPV
+356 STECKKNPFAPA

-420 KRVKQQAITTLEK
+420 KRVKQRAITTLEK
-433 DNMLANLYLS
+433 DNMMANLFLS

-453 LVVEAVYE
+453 LVIEAVYE
-461 DVQLKQKVLREIEQY
+461 DVQLKQKVLREIEEC

-488 AISISEVAEA
+488 AISISKVAEA

-504 VTFTCI
+504 I
-510 LCLMYCYYNYS
+510 
-521 SHFACFK
+521 
-528 VVGMH
+528 VGMH

-548 TPKTSREAAS
+548 TPKTSREAAF

-565 KQNKLVV
+565 KQNKLVI
-572 VVKDSPGFYT
+572 VVKDGPGFYT

-601 GPKELND
+601 NPKELND
-608 LCTGFGFPVGFATLA
+608 LCTSFGFPVGFATLA

-631 LHIAKYLGEKFG
+631 LHIAKYLGEKLG
-643 QRMAGGDLIVLQK
+643 QRLAGGDLIILQK
-656 MVDNNYLGR
+656 MVDNNFLGR

-766 MDRYRDSYEDA
+766 MDRYRDSYGDA

-793 KRKFYAI
+793 KKKFYSI

>member
-1 LVSDRRMATFFGL
+1 MATIFGL
-14 TTVARSTLSVKFQVL
+14 TIAATARSTLSKKLQLL
-29 RLCSR
+29 RLCS
-34 CSTNIST
+34 TNAST
-41 LTRMNSYRDEEI
+41 LTTMNSYRDNEI

-63 KENIMDINFMME
+63 KENIMDTKFMVE
-75 FYNCLNKF
+75 FYDCLNKF
-83 TQDDSI
+83 TQDDSV

-101 FIAGADTKIIASC
+101 FIAGADTNC
-114 HSVAEATAL
+114 HSTAEATAL

-196 SIIDSMDLMLT
+196 SIIDSMDLLLT

-218 IGLVDMLVEPLGPG
+218 LGLVDMLVEPLGPG

-241 KELEQ
+241 KELER
-246 GAVQVLRNLLTTEL
+246 GAVQILRDLLTTEL
-260 VALRKL
+260 VVLRKL

-292 KVEKSTHGHYPAPSH
+292 KVEKLTHGHYPAPSY
-307 IVNVPK
+307 IVNVVRK
-313 PRFPL
+313 G
-318 LRYLMQ
+318 YK
-324 IVVYERFGNFAQA
+324 FGIGDGLKAEAKA

-344 PESKSLIHLFTL
+344 SESKSLLHLFTL
-356 STECKKNPFAPV
+356 STECKKNPFAPA

-420 KRVKQQAITTLEK
+420 KRVKQRAITTLEK
-433 DNMLANLYLS
+433 DNMMANLFLS

-453 LVVEAVYE
+453 LVIEAVYE
-461 DVQLKQKVLREIEQY
+461 DVQLKQKVLREIEEY

-488 AISISEVAEA
+488 AISISKVAEA

-504 VTFTCI
+504 
-510 LCLMYCYYNYS
+510 
-521 SHFACFK
+521 

-548 TPKTSREAAS
+548 TPKTSI

-565 KQNKLVV
+565 KQNKLVI
-572 VVKDSPGFYT
+572 VVKDGPGFYT

-601 GPKELND
+601 SPKELND
-608 LCTGFGFPVGFATLA
+608 LCTSFGFPIGFATLA

-631 LHIAKYLGEKFG
+631 LHIAKYLGEKLG
-643 QRMAGGDLIVLQK
+643 QRLAGGDLIVLQK
-656 MVDNNYLGR
+656 MVDNNFLG
-665 KSGKGCF
+665 
-672 DYSKSKT
+672 
-679 KRGVNEKALQILK
+679 ALGENLAK
-692 DHAKSSRGCDSDHD
+692 DVLIIQSQRPNADDSDHD

-766 MDRYRDSYEDA
+766 MDRYRDSYGDA

-793 KRKFYAI
+793 KKKFYAI

>member
-14 TTVARSTLSVKFQVL
+14 TTVARSTLSVKFQLL
-29 RLCSR
+29 RLCNR

-58 HTPGS
+58 NTPGS

-75 FYNCLNKF
+75 FYDCLNKF
-83 TQDDSI
+83 TQDDSV

-170 TIFGLPEVRLGLLP
+170 TVFGLPEVRLGLLP

-246 GAVQVLRNLLTTEL
+246 GAVQVLRDLLSTEL
-260 VALRKL
+260 VVLRKL

-307 IVNVPK
+307 IVNVVRK
-313 PRFPL
+313 GFPL

-324 IVVYERFGNFAQA
+324 IFVYERFGNFTQA
-337 FGLVATS
+337 FGLLATS

-356 STECKKNPFAPV
+356 STECKKNPFPPV

-400 KDVDKGALLQG
+400 NDLDKEALLRG
-411 ERSIAKHLD
+411 ERSIAQHLD
-420 KRVKQQAITTLEK
+420 KKVKQQSITILEK
-433 DNMLANLYLS
+433 DNMLANLFLS
-443 VDYEAIKNAD
+443 VDREAIKNAD
-453 LVVEAVYE
+453 LLIEAVFE
-461 DVQLKQKVLREIEQY
+461 DVELKQKVLREIEQC

-488 AISISEVAEA
+488 AISISKIAEA
-498 SKRPEN
+498 SERPEN
-504 VTFTCI
+504 I
-510 LCLMYCYYNYS
+510 
-521 SHFACFK
+521 
-528 VVGMH
+528 VGMH
-533 YFSPVDKMQLLEVIT
+533 YFSPVDKMKLLEVIT
-548 TPKTSREAAS
+548 TSKTSKEAAS
-558 AAVDVGL
+558 AAVNVGL
-565 KQNKLVV
+565 RQGKLVI

-582 TRVLAAML
+582 TRILAAML

-601 GPKELND
+601 SPKELND
-608 LCTGFGFPVGFATLA
+608 LCIGFGFPVGFVTLV

-631 LHIAKYLGEKFG
+631 LHIAKYLGEKLG
-643 QRMAGGDLIVLQK
+643 QRMAGGDISVLQK
-656 MVDNNYLGR
+656 MVDNNFLGR

-672 DYSKSKT
+672 DYSKSKV
-679 KRGVNEKALQILK
+679 KQVNSKALQIFK
-692 DHAKSSRGCDSDHD
+692 DHAKPSRGCDSDHD

-746 FLGGPFRFVDNYGA
+746 FWGGPFRFVDNYGA
-760 ERLVTE
+760 ERLVKE
-766 MDRYRDSYEDA
+766 MDRYRDCYGDA
-777 VEFQACQLLRD
+777 AEFQACQLLRD
-788 HAKDS
+788 HANDS
-793 KRKFYAI
+793 KKKFYTI

>member
-1 LVSDRRMATFFGL
+1 MATIFGF
-14 TTVARSTLSVKFQVL
+14 TIAATARSTLSKKLQLL
-29 RLCSR
+29 RLCS
-34 CSTNIST
+34 TNVST
-41 LTRMNSYRDEEI
+41 LTTMNSYRDNEI

-63 KENIMDINFMME
+63 KENIMDAKFMVE
-75 FYNCLNKF
+75 FYDCLNKF
-83 TQDDSI
+83 TQDDSV

-101 FIAGADTKIIASC
+101 FIAGADTKIIANC

-218 IGLVDMLVEPLGPG
+218 LGLVDMLVEPLGPG

-241 KELEQ
+241 KELER
-246 GAVQVLRNLLTTEL
+246 GAVQILRDLLTTEL
-260 VALRKL
+260 VVLRKL

-292 KVEKSTHGHYPAPSH
+292 KVEKLTHGHYPAPSH
-307 IVNVPK
+307 IVNVVRK
-313 PRFPL
+313 G
-318 LRYLMQ
+318 YK
-324 IVVYERFGNFAQA
+324 FGIGDGLKAEAKA

-344 PESKSLIHLFTL
+344 PESKSLLHLFTL
-356 STECKKNPFAPV
+356 STECKKNPFAPA

-420 KRVKQQAITTLEK
+420 KRVKQRAITTLEK
-433 DNMLANLYLS
+433 DNMMANLFLS

-453 LVVEAVYE
+453 LVIEAVYE
-461 DVQLKQKVLREIEQY
+461 DVQLKQKVLREIEEC

-488 AISISEVAEA
+488 AISISKVAEA

-504 VTFTCI
+504 I
-510 LCLMYCYYNYS
+510 
-521 SHFACFK
+521 
-528 VVGMH
+528 VGMH

-548 TPKTSREAAS
+548 TPKTSREAAF

-565 KQNKLVV
+565 KQNKLVI
-572 VVKDSPGFYT
+572 VVKDGPGFYT

-601 GPKELND
+601 NPKELND
-608 LCTGFGFPVGFATLA
+608 LCTSFGFPVGFATLA

-631 LHIAKYLGEKFG
+631 LHIAKYLGEKLG
-643 QRMAGGDLIVLQK
+643 QRLAGGDLIILQK
-656 MVDNNYLGR
+656 MVDNNFLGR

-766 MDRYRDSYEDA
+766 MDRYRDSYGDA

-793 KRKFYAI
+793 KKKFYSI

>member
-14 TTVARSTLSVKFQVL
+14 TTVARSNLSVKFQVL
-29 RLCSR
+29 RLCNR
-34 CSTNIST
+34 CCSTNIPT

-63 KENIMDINFMME
+63 KENIMDSNFMME
-75 FYNCLNKF
+75 FYYCLNKF
-83 TQDDSI
+83 TQDDSV

-101 FIAGADTKIIASC
+101 FIAGADTKIIANC

-137 YKPVVAAING
+137 HKPVVAAING

-170 TIFGLPEVRLGLLP
+170 TVFGLPEVRLGLLP

-218 IGLVDMLVEPLGPG
+218 IGLVDMLVEPLGLCPG

-241 KELEQ
+241 KELEH
-246 GAVQVLRNLLTTEL
+246 GAVQVLRNLLSTEL
-260 VALRKL
+260 VVLRKL

-292 KVEKSTHGHYPAPSH
+292 KVEKLTRGHYPAPDY
-307 IVNVPK
+307 IVNVVRK
-313 PRFPL
+313 G
-318 LRYLMQ
+318 YK
-324 IVVYERFGNFAQA
+324 FGIGDGLKAEAKA

-344 PESKSLIHLFTL
+344 PECKSLIHLFTL
-356 STECKKNPFAPV
+356 STECKKNPFPPV

-400 KDVDKGALLQG
+400 NDVDKEALLRG
-411 ERSIAKHLD
+411 ERSIAQHLD
-420 KRVKQQAITTLEK
+420 KKVKRQSITILEK
-433 DNMLANLYLS
+433 DNMLANLFLS

-453 LVVEAVYE
+453 LLIEAVFE
-461 DVQLKQKVLREIEQY
+461 DVQLKQKVLREIEQC

-488 AISISEVAEA
+488 AISISKIAEA

-504 VTFTCI
+504 I
-510 LCLMYCYYNYS
+510 
-521 SHFACFK
+521 
-528 VVGMH
+528 VGMH

-548 TPKTSREAAS
+548 TSKTSKEAAS
-558 AAVDVGL
+558 AAVNVGL
-565 KQNKLVV
+565 RQGKLVI

-582 TRVLAAML
+582 TRVLSAML

-601 GPKELND
+601 SPKELND
-608 LCTGFGFPVGFATLA
+608 LCTGFGFPVGFVTLI

-631 LHIAKYLGEKFG
+631 LHIAKYLGEKLG
-643 QRMAGGDLIVLQK
+643 QRMAGGDISVLQK
-656 MVDNNYLGR
+656 MVDNNFLGR

-672 DYSKSKT
+672 EYSKSKV
-679 KRGVNEKALQILK
+679 KQVNTKALQIFN
-692 DHAKSSRGCDSDHD
+692 DHAKPSRGCDSDHD

-746 FLGGPFRFVDNYGA
+746 FWGGPFRFVDNYGA
-760 ERLVTE
+760 ERLVKE
-766 MDRYRDSYEDA
+766 MDRYRDCYGDA
-777 VEFQACQLLRD
+777 DEFQACQLLRD
-788 HAKDS
+788 HANDS
-793 KRKFYAI
+793 KKKFYTI

>member
-1 LVSDRRMATFFGL
+1 L
-14 TTVARSTLSVKFQVL
+14 TT
-29 RLCSR
+29 
-34 CSTNIST
+34 
-41 LTRMNSYRDEEI
+41 MNSYRDNEI

-63 KENIMDINFMME
+63 KENIMDAKFMVE
-75 FYNCLNKF
+75 FYDCLNKF
-83 TQDDSI
+83 TQDDSV

-101 FIAGADTKIIASC
+101 FIAGADTKIIANC

-218 IGLVDMLVEPLGPG
+218 LGLVDMLVEPLGPG

-241 KELEQ
+241 KELER
-246 GAVQVLRNLLTTEL
+246 GAVQILRDLLTTEL
-260 VALRKL
+260 VVLRKL

-292 KVEKSTHGHYPAPSH
+292 KVEKLTHGHYPAPSH
-307 IVNVPK
+307 IVNVVRK
-313 PRFPL
+313 G
-318 LRYLMQ
+318 YK
-324 IVVYERFGNFAQA
+324 FGIGDGLKAEAKA

-344 PESKSLIHLFTL
+344 PESKSLLHLFTL
-356 STECKKNPFAPV
+356 STECKKNPFAPA

-420 KRVKQQAITTLEK
+420 KR
-433 DNMLANLYLS
+433 DNMMANLFLS

-453 LVVEAVYE
+453 LVIEAVYE
-461 DVQLKQKVLREIEQY
+461 DVQLKQKVLREIEEC

-488 AISISEVAEA
+488 AISISKVAEA

-504 VTFTCI
+504 I
-510 LCLMYCYYNYS
+510 
-521 SHFACFK
+521 
-528 VVGMH
+528 VGMH

-548 TPKTSREAAS
+548 TPKTSREAAF

-565 KQNKLVV
+565 KQNKLVI
-572 VVKDSPGFYT
+572 VVKDGPGFYT

-601 GPKELND
+601 NPKELND
-608 LCTGFGFPVGFATLA
+608 LCTSFGFPVGFATLA

-631 LHIAKYLGEKFG
+631 LHIAKYLGEKLG
-643 QRMAGGDLIVLQK
+643 QRLAGGDLIILQK
-656 MVDNNYLGR
+656 MGENL
-665 KSGKGCF
+665 
-672 DYSKSKT
+672 
-679 KRGVNEKALQILK
+679 AK
-692 DHAKSSRGCDSDHD
+692 DVLIIQSQRPNADDSDHD

-766 MDRYRDSYEDA
+766 MDRYRDSYGDA

-793 KRKFYAI
+793 KKKFYSI

>member
-1 LVSDRRMATFFGL
+1 LVFDRRMATFFGL
-14 TTVARSTLSVKFQVL
+14 TTVARSTLSVKFQVM
-29 RLCSR
+29 RLCNR
-34 CSTNIST
+34 CSTNIPT

-63 KENIMDINFMME
+63 KENVMDSNFMME
-75 FYNCLNKF
+75 FYYCLNKF
-83 TQDDSI
+83 TQDDSV
-89 KGIVVMSGKSGS
+89 KGIVIMSGKSGS

-241 KELEQ
+241 KELEH
-246 GAVQVLRNLLTTEL
+246 GAVQVLRNLLSTEL
-260 VALRKL
+260 VVLRKL

-285 FFVYMRN
+285 YFVYMRN
-292 KVEKSTHGHYPAPSH
+292 KVEKLTRGHYPAPNH
-307 IVNVPK
+307 IVNVVRK
-313 PRFPL
+313 G
-318 LRYLMQ
+318 YK
-324 IVVYERFGNFAQA
+324 FGIGDGLKAEAKA
-337 FGLVATS
+337 FGLMATS
-344 PESKSLIHLFTL
+344 PECKSLIHLFTL
-356 STECKKNPFAPV
+356 STECKKNPFPPV

-392 YNGFVTYL
+392 YNGFVTCL
-400 KDVDKGALLQG
+400 NDVDKEALLRG
-411 ERSIAKHLD
+411 ERSIAQHLD
-420 KRVKQQAITTLEK
+420 KKVKRQSITILEK
-433 DNMLANLYLS
+433 DNMLANLFLS
-443 VDYEAIKNAD
+443 VDYESIKNAD
-453 LVVEAVYE
+453 LLIEAVFE
-461 DVQLKQKVLREIEQY
+461 DVQLKQKILREIEQ
-476 VRPDCVI
+476 I
-483 ASNTS
+483 
-488 AISISEVAEA
+488 
-498 SKRPEN
+498 
-504 VTFTCI
+504 
-510 LCLMYCYYNYS
+510 
-521 SHFACFK
+521 
-528 VVGMH
+528 VGMH

-548 TPKTSREAAS
+548 TSKTSKEAAS
-558 AAVDVGL
+558 AAVNVGL
-565 KQNKLVV
+565 RQGKLVIV
-572 VVKDSPGFYT
+572 VNDSPGFYT
-582 TRVLAAML
+582 TRVLTAML

-601 GPKELND
+601 SPKELND
-608 LCTGFGFPVGFATLA
+608 LCTGFGFPVGFVTLI
-623 DEVGIDVA
+623 DEVGVDVA

-643 QRMAGGDLIVLQK
+643 QRMAGGDISVLQK
-656 MVDNNYLGR
+656 MVDNNFLGELDGR
-665 KSGKGCF
+665 KSGVGCF
-672 DYSKSKT
+672 EYSKSKV
-679 KRGVNEKALQILK
+679 KQVNSKALQIFN
-692 DHAKSSRGCDSDHD
+692 DHAKPSRGCDSDHD
-706 RQLRMVSRF
+706 RQLRMVCRF

-746 FLGGPFRFVDNYGA
+746 FWGGPFRFVDNYGA
-760 ERLVTE
+760 ERLVKE
-766 MDRYRDSYEDA
+766 MDRYRDCYGDA
-777 VEFQACQLLRD
+777 DEFQACQLLRD
-788 HAKDS
+788 HANDS
-793 KRKFYAI
+793 KKKFYTI